1 MSRSTKPAIESGTKI
16 SQKKQ
21 IPAIYFSLGMLVLF
35 IIIFYI
41 GNRSFLTRY
50 NLLAI
55 GAAASILLAVG
66 LGQVCSILT
75 GGIDLSVGGI
85 MSLVSVVLMSTLER
99 FGWFAFVISLA
110 VGLLAGLVNGLINAK
125 LRIPSFI
132 TTLGTGGIF
141 VSISYIISAK
151 PLSAP
156 SSSYD
161 LLEFINGNFL
171 GLKNVMIIGAVVF
184 VIFLIFQK
192 YTITGRSILLMGSNE
207 KMCWMSGVNVFK
219 IRTLAFTISGLGAG
233 IAGIM
238 LAGTLFSGYPTLG
251 NTYILSSI
259 ATVVVGG
266 TAMTGGAGGVLN
278 TLVGALIMSVLNNGM
293 NVIGIDVYAQQTFLG
308 VLIIAAVAISF
319 DRSKL
324 SVIK

>member
-1 MSRSTKPAIESGTKI
+1 MSRSIKPAIESGTKI

-21 IPAIYFSLGMLVLF
+21 IPAIYFSLGMLALF
-35 IIIFYI
+35 VIIFYI

-110 VGLLAGLVNGLINAK
+110 VGLLAGLINGLINAK

-156 SSSYD
+156 SSSYQ
-161 LLEFINGNFL
+161 LLEFINGDVF
-171 GLKNVMIIGAVVF
+171 GIKNVMIIGLLVFAVF
-184 VIFLIFQK
+184 FIFQK

-219 IRTLAFTISGLGAG
+219 IRTLAFT
-233 IAGIM
+233 
-238 LAGTLFSGYPTLG
+238 
-251 NTYILSSI
+251 LS
-259 ATVVVGG
+259 
-266 TAMTGGAGGVLN
+266 
-278 TLVGALIMSVLNNGM
+278 
-293 NVIGIDVYAQQTFLG
+293 D
-308 VLIIAAVAISF
+308 
-319 DRSKL
+319 
-324 SVIK
+324 